1 MAASGATEGDGLD
14 GLDAAAA
21 NERYGGRLRQ
31 EVAAYRQVTNVHDLP
46 AIYGY
51 WNAGHVDPLFAKSG
65 FGTFEEFFVGP
76 LRRACASRPH
86 AHFVSLGSGNGD
98 LELGLAQKLVA
109 AGIANFTFDRLEL
122 NDAMRER
129 AALDATEAGLAD
141 RFVDTAADLNRWE
154 AEHAA
159 DVVVANHSLHHV
171 VDLEHLFAQVRAALG
186 ADGVFVV
193 NDMIG
198 RNGHMR
204 WPEALDLVQRIWAVM
219 PDRYR
224 YNQQLGRHE
233 PEYENWDCSTEGF
246 EGIRAQDILPL
257 LNQTFHAETFLAFA
271 NVVDLFVDRGFG
283 HNFDPD
289 RADDRAFIDAVA
301 HLDEAALE
309 LGVVKPT
316 HLAAH
321 FRTVPVPCRFLEPF
335 SPAWCVR
342 PPATAAPAT
351 GAVQATAEPEPANP
365 VLPPAPRPVNGALRL
380 LAELVPPIRRL
391 RQQRD
396 ALAAEVVRLR
406 AGQVTTAPS

>member
-1 MAASGATEGDGLD
+1 MAAPGAIEGDD
-14 GLDAAAA
+14 LDAADA
-21 NERYGGRLRQ
+21 RDGYGSRLQ
-31 EVAAYRQVTNVHDLP
+31 EEVAAYRQVTNVHDLP

-65 FGTFEEFFVGP
+65 FGTFEEFFFGP
-76 LRRACASRPH
+76 LRRACTNRPH
-86 AHFVSLGSGNGD
+86 ARFVSLGSGNGD
-98 LELGLAQKLVA
+98 LELGLAQQLVA
-109 AGIANFTFDRLEL
+109 AGIANFTFERLEL

-129 AALDATEAGLAD
+129 AVNDARAAGLTD
-141 RFVDTAADLNRWE
+141 RFRDVAADLNRWE
-154 AEHAA
+154 TERSA
-159 DVVVANHSLHHV
+159 DVVLANHSLHHV
-171 VDLEHLFAQVRAALG
+171 VDLEHLFAQVRTTLG
-186 ADGVFVV
+186 PDGVFVV

-204 WPEALDLVQRIWAVM
+204 WPEALDLVHRIWAAM

-224 YNQQLGRHE
+224 YNHQLGRHE

-271 NVVDLFVDRGFG
+271 NVIDLFVDRGFG

-301 HLDEAALE
+301 RLDEAALE

-321 FRTVPVPCRFLEPF
+321 LRTVPVPCRFLEPF

-342 PPATAAPAT
+342 PPATPVPAA
-351 GAVQATAEPEPANP
+351 GAVQATAEPEAANP
-365 VLPPAPRPVNGALRL
+365 APPPAPQWVNDALRP

-396 ALAAEVVRLR
+396 ALAAEVAQLR
-406 AGQVTTAPS
+406 AGQGPTPRS